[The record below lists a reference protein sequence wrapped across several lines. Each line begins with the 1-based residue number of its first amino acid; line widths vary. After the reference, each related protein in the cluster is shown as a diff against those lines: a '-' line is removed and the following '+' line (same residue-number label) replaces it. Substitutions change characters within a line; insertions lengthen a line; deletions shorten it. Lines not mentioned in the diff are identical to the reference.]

1 MLLLM
6 LSFAAAVERHLPVG
20 SGIDTGHIVYAYAKH
35 GKRDNNE

>member
-6 LSFAAAVERHLPVG
+6 LSFAAVERHSPVG
-20 SGIDTGHIVYAYAKH
+20 SGIDTGHRYVYAKH